1 MCKSQQHNDSII
13 GIWLKFRFEFETCQR
28 WLVINV
34 FSTRSSGCHRRQ
46 FFDLTSFNYQEK
58 LPYTCRW
65 SNKVEKNILTASQFA
80 GCLALNKT
88 PAVWVTM
95 LCSWIRQ
102 SQCPFTVQNE
112 VDTVVKDEL
121 LGQLDSIRFVQK
133 LTQEQTA
140 LLSEKVANF
149 ATISSRITNRQI
161 AWPAIIAIVPLK
173 THNSNFQNQSHSP

>member
-1 MCKSQQHNDSII
+1 MCKGQQHDDSII
-13 GIWLKFRFEFETCQR
+13 GIWLKFRLEFETCQK

-34 FSTRSSGCHRRQ
+34 LSTRSTGFHRRAIV
-46 FFDLTSFNYQEK
+46 FDLTSFNYQER
-58 LPYTCRW
+58 LPSRW
-65 SNKVEKNILTASQFA
+65 SNKAEKKNILTASQFA

-121 LGQLDSIRFVQK
+121 LLGSLTVSGLSKSSLRSRQLYCQK
-133 LTQEQTA
+133 RWLILPPFTQE
-140 LLSEKVANF
+140 
-149 ATISSRITNRQI
+149 
-161 AWPAIIAIVPLK
+161 
-173 THNSNFQNQSHSP
+173 SPTDKQPGRL